1 LSLKQP
7 RDKLDFRSDRGVRNV
22 LDDDFPSTRS
32 KDPRQRRLV
41 TPVLIICALVA
52 ALVTVDY
59 WSNASRIYPGVEVGG
74 ISLGHKTHEE
84 AREIVEN
91 QLAGVLKE
99 IELTGPE
106 EITLSSERMGMNLD
120 VWATVDRAYAVGRQG
135 SILER
140 LGDRMQASWDTV
152 RVSPVVDYQREVV
165 QNRIENL
172 AAQLNKEPEDAY
184 VTIEGSEAKV
194 VESREGYAV
203 NVAATMANVDEAIN
217 DMSGEAEIAAEVLE
231 PVVLTPAAQAT
242 AERAEEVM
250 SDEPVVLRAE
260 GEEWELSPEKI
271 GQSLSFVPKGG
282 ELQVGLDRERL
293 RRALSNVIEDLTVE
307 PVEAGYKLTGNSIS
321 VTQSQ
326 PGKEVEEK
334 KLFDDLEAGL
344 FAGKRD
350 YEVPVLTAE
359 PNLTTEEAE
368 KLKPTDLLGTYRTSY
383 TLSSDKSP
391 ERVENL
397 QIASNAISGTILAP
411 GEIFS
416 ANEILAPLNYNE
428 TKVIVLGKEEKADGG
443 GLCQVSSTLYM
454 AATYAGLEIVERHP
468 HQAQLAYIRPGLDAT
483 VWFGALDMKFENTT
497 DGYLFI
503 QESVGDD
510 GFIYASIY
518 GRPTGKEVEM
528 DSEPEYLGSDYSEWI
543 TYKKVTEN
551 GKVVSDDVLYKTT
564 YRPLVDEKGKT
575 IPPNDPYLNIAPVNY

>member
-7 RDKLDFRSDRGVRNV
+7 RDKLDFRGDLDIRTV
-22 LDDDFPSTRS
+22 LDDVPGTRS
-32 KDPRQRRLV
+32 KEAWQRRIV
-41 TPVLIICALVA
+41 TPVLIICALIAV
-52 ALVTVDY
+52 LVTLDY
-59 WSNASRIYPGVEVGG
+59 WFNAGRIYPGVEVGG
-74 ISLGHKTHEE
+74 VSLGYKTHEE
-84 AREIVEN
+84 ARETIEN
-91 QLAGVLKE
+91 QLAGALRE
-99 IELTGPE
+99 IKLTGPE

-120 VWATVDRAYAVGRQG
+120 VRATVDRAYAVGRQG
-135 SILER
+135 GILER
-140 LGDRMQASWDTV
+140 LGDRMEATWDTV

-165 QNRIENL
+165 HSRIENL

-184 VTIEGSEAKV
+184 VSIEGSEAKV

-203 NVAATMANVDEAIN
+203 DVAATLANVDEAIN
-217 DMSGEAEIAAEVLE
+217 DMSGEAKIAAEVLE
-231 PVVLTPAAQAT
+231 PVVVTPAAQT
-242 AERAEEVM
+242 AAEKAEEVM

-260 GEEWELSPEKI
+260 GEEWELSPGEI
-271 GQSLSFVPKGG
+271 GRSLSFVPEGG
-282 ELQVGLDRERL
+282 ELRVGLDQERL
-293 RRALSNVIEDLTVE
+293 RKALSVVINDLTVE
-307 PVEAGYKLTGNSIS
+307 PVEAGYQLTGNSIS
-321 VTQSQ
+321 VTKSQ
-326 PGKEVEEK
+326 TGKEVEEK
-334 KLFDDLEAGL
+334 KLFADLEGGL
-344 FAGKRD
+344 FTGKRD

-391 ERVENL
+391 ARVENL

-411 GEIFS
+411 GEVFS

-454 AATYAGLEIVERHP
+454 AANYAGLEIVERHP
-468 HQAQLAYIRPGLDAT
+468 HQAQLPYIRPGLDAT
-483 VWFGALDMKFENTT
+483 VWFDALDMKFKNTT
-497 DGYLFI
+497 DGYLLI
-503 QESVGDD
+503 QESVGND
-510 GFIYASIY
+510 GFVYASIY

-551 GKVVSDDVLYKTT
+551 GKVVEDGVLYKTT